1 MYAKMRRYAR
11 YSMRQRL
18 PPAPVV
24 LHCTSNFNLKTITD
38 RIPEAT
44 INSRITNALKLD
56 EK

>member
-1 MYAKMRRYAR
+1 MPKWGDMPG
-11 YSMRQRL
+11 SMRQRL

-24 LHCTSNFNLKTITD
+24 LHCTSKFNLKTITD